1 MSKKIREPS
10 ISLNELT
17 EPFNPES
24 ENLIQIENDS
34 LEVVSKNKGTT
45 NVETVMLIIK
55 ANIGSGTHLSHL

>member
-10 ISLNELT
+10 ISLHEMI
-17 EPFNPES
+17 EPNNPES

-34 LEVVSKNKGTT
+34 LEVVSKTKGTT

-55 ANIGSGTHLSHL
+55 ANIGSGMHLN

>member
-10 ISLNELT
+10 ISLHEMIESN
-17 EPFNPES
+17 NPES

-34 LEVVSKNKGTT
+34 LEVVSKTKGTT

-55 ANIGSGTHLSHL
+55 ANIGSGMHLN